1 MFHDE
6 SFLSEMRRFR
16 RNGSTA
22 SGAGS
27 AGREEDIGP
36 VGAGSVRFD

>member
-1 MFHDE
+1 
-6 SFLSEMRRFR
+6 MRRFR

-27 AGREEDIGP
+27 AWREEDIGP
-36 VGAGSVRFD
+36 VGAGSVRFDSAER